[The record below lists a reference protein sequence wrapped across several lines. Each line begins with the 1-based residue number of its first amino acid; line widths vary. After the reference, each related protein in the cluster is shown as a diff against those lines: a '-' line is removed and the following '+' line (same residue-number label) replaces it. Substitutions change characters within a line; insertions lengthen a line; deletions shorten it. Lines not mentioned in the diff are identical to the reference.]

1 MKWYEILITILSG
14 MITAI
19 PLIVK
24 LCEYVQK
31 AIKEKNYTAL
41 VTLVMELMKDA
52 EDMFDTGAD
61 RKTWVM
67 ERIEASAAL
76 INYDFDEAA
85 ISELIDQLCAM
96 TKIVNAPEKTTVSEE
111 AVG

>member
-1 MKWYEILITILSG
+1 MKWYEIIITILSG
-14 MITAI
+14 IITAI

-24 LCEYVQK
+24 LCEYVKK
-31 AIKEKNYTAL
+31 AVQEKNYAAL
-41 VTLVMELMKDA
+41 VALVMELMKDA
-52 EDMFDTGAD
+52 EEMFDTGAD

-85 ISELIDQLCAM
+85 ISELVDQLVAM
-96 TKIVNAPEKTTVSEE
+96 TKIVNAPDKTTVSED